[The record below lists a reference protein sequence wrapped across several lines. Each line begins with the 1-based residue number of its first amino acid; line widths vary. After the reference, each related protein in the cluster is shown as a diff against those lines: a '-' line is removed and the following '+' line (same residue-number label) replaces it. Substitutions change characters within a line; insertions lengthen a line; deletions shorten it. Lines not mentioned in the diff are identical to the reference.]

1 MEDAAR
7 GRYFE
12 DFALEKVYYTDK
24 RTITEADASDFT
36 TLCGFFE
43 PLFFDLEYVER
54 ETQYQRR
61 IAPGAFTFSVAE
73 GLTILTGILHRT
85 GVAFLG
91 AEIEV
96 LKPVFVGDTI
106 GVKIHVTEK
115 REIKR
120 PDRGIITFHHQVR
133 NQDGELVM
141 EYKVKRMIRKKSHTI
156 SQAC

>member
-7 GRYFE
+7 GMYFE
-12 DFALEKVYYTDK
+12 DFSVESVYYTDK
-24 RTITEADASDFT
+24 RTITEADASSFT

-43 PLFFDLEYVER
+43 PLFFDLEYVET
-54 ETQYQRR
+54 ETQYRRR

-85 GVAFLG
+85 GMAFLG

-106 GVKIHVTEK
+106 GVEIHVTEK
-115 REIKR
+115 REIRK

-133 NQDGELVM
+133 NQEGVLVM
-141 EYKVKRMIRKKSHTI
+141 EYKVKRMIRKKNHTV
-156 SQAC
+156 SLPC